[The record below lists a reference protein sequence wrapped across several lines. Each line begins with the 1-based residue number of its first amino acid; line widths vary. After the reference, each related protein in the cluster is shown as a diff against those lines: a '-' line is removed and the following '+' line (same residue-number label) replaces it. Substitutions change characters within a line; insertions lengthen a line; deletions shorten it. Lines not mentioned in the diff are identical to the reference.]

1 MKNESEKKIELNFK
15 TRSRIFAN
23 LHISHILLHSKNS
36 NYDITLRE
44 RERERESNIVI
55 IVKIWNNALGLYLLI
70 I

>member
-44 RERERESNIVI
+44 REERERESNIVI
-55 IVKIWNNALGLYLLI
+55 IVKI
-70 I
+70 